1 MYSIQQAS
9 VLAQVPASTIRYYE
23 KIALIP
29 PIKRNAQQHRVF
41 DDKDIE
47 LFNLIRCFR
56 NLGMSIDDIKD
67 HIASTNL
74 AHEQIDTQAILR
86 DHKQKLVKQINMLHH
101 YIEEID
107 EKLIS

>member
-9 VLAQVPASTIRYYE
+9 ALAQVPASTIRYYE

-29 PIKRNAQQHRVF
+29 PIKRNAQQYRIF

-56 NLGMSIDDIKD
+56 NLGMSIDDIKEHLSATD
-67 HIASTNL
+67 LTN
-74 AHEQIDTQAILR
+74 ETIDTEAILR
-86 DHKQKLVKQINMLHH
+86 DHKQKLIEQIDMLHH
-101 YIEEID
+101 YIAEID
-107 EKLIS
+107 EKIIS